1 MAKGKLNFLG
11 KGLKINLNDDGR
23 KVGSYKDDEGTY
35 RKTNSNLEVTANPN
49 TLQETAQLLNEYLNL
64 INSKLNV
71 PWIDNAK
78 DFKLH
83 LENELHYYQEKL
95 TQVQAGTVPPN
106 DSVFSDEDYI
116 REQMTDLSSIESEDD
131 TLHFGKDPN
140 TINPEDLDALKDF
153 TINYSKLTEDDYLY
167 SKEIWKLC
175 LAILNRLVDTRN
187 VNEIDQILN
196 MNLSSR
202 KSEGNTVPAF
212 IQKYEDIIKVNDA
225 KPISLKAVKK
235 KSKKTLNDGRNLLDE
250 FEKRFGIKPFK
261 WGKASSLPS
270 HVVGIYDE
278 GDNLIGSINPTT
290 GEMNLIETPLIHKA
304 LEMATAIESNFTQ
317 ESESGYVELDNG
329 QTVGIYYE
337 ADGGGDHALNLQ
349 EVEEKYVD
357 AKTIQKFVGVFASY
371 EDYFNG
377 KEPLDK
383 ILIIENMLA

>member
-23 KVGSYKDDEGTY
+23 KVGFYKDDNGTY
-35 RKTNSNLEVTANPN
+35 RKTNPNLETTANSN
-49 TLQETAQLLNEYLNL
+49 TLKETAQLLNEYLNL

-83 LENELHYYQEKL
+83 LKNELHHYQEKL
-95 TQVQAGTVPPN
+95 TQVEAGTVPPN

-116 REQMTDLSSIESEDD
+116 REQMTELSSIESEDD
-131 TLHFGKDPN
+131 TLHFGKTSN
-140 TINPEDLDALKDF
+140 TINPEDLYALKDF
-153 TINYSKLTEDDYLY
+153 AIDYSKLTEDDYLY
-167 SKEIWKLC
+167 SKEVWKLC
-175 LAILNRLVDTRN
+175 LDILNHLVDTRN
-187 VNEIDQILN
+187 VSDINQILN
-196 MNLSSR
+196 MDLTDIDS
-202 KSEGNTVPAF
+202 KKNTVPAF
-212 IQKYEDIIKVNDA
+212 IQKYKDVVKVNDA

-278 GDNLIGSINPTT
+278 RGNLIGSINPTT
-290 GEMNLIETPLIHKA
+290 SEMNLIETSLIHKA

-317 ESESGYVELDNG
+317 NAESGYVELDNG

-349 EVEEKYVD
+349 EVEEMYVD

-383 ILIIENMLA
+383 ILSVENMLA